1 MSIKNTLIISG
12 NGDIGTSISDEFSKT
27 SNVIATTRSDLDLS
41 SKDSVDKYL
50 QSIVTVYDNLIF
62 CAADNKLNHLNLM
75 ILKEY
80 LNQSILTLC
89 HL

>member
-50 QSIVTVYDNLIF
+50 QSIVTVYDNLI
-62 CAADNKLNHLNLM
+62 
-75 ILKEY
+75 
-80 LNQSILTLC
+80 LC
-89 HL
+89 CR